1 MPDAAFLFMAY
12 GVETDAL
19 RRQAEELGVTDSVHF
34 RRFTEDE
41 VPLVFAGSELTVSVP
56 SSDTGRPTSLLEAM
70 AARLPVVLADLPAI
84 HELIEQDDGAE
95 IVPLRDVGRHRRG
108 DRAKLLQDESPAAP
122 LRRSQPRGGGAGGRR
137 HRRDRSLHRA
147 LSTARRPLTL

>member
-1 MPDAAFLFMAY
+1 MAY

-56 SSDTGRPTSLLEAM
+56 ASDTGRPTSLLEAM

-84 HELIEQDDGAE
+84 HELIDQGDGAE
-95 IVPLRDVGRHRRG
+95 IVPLRDVEATAAAIVR
-108 DRAKLLQDESPAAP
+108 LLHDES
-122 LRRSQPRGGGAGGRR
+122 LRRRVRRSQPRGGGARGRR

-147 LSTARRPLTL
+147 LPAARHPLTL